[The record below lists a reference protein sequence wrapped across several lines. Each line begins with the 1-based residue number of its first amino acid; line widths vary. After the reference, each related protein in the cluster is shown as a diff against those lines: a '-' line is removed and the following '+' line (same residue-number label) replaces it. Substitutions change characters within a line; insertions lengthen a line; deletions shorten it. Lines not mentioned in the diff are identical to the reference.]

1 MFNKNIKLILAGL
14 LLAYAIFQFT
24 EGFIGNGIMWILLAG
39 LIVLFYFKNEM
50 ILLAFLRLRKE
61 DFAGTKKWLDKIKSP
76 EKALLKKQQGY
87 YWYLHGLM
95 MSQENLNKAE
105 KFFKKALKLGL
116 NMKHDEAMAN
126 LSLAGISMQKRRKR
140 EAQRLLKKAKEL
152 DKNNMLTGQIRMMKQ
167 QMKRI

>member
-14 LLAYAIFQFT
+14 LLAYAVFQFT

-39 LIVLFYFKNEM
+39 LIVFFYFKNEM

-61 DFAGTKKWLDKIKSP
+61 DFPGTKKWLNKIKSP

-140 EAQRLLKKAKEL
+140 EAQRLLKKAKDL